1 MRKENV
7 VSANVGELNG
17 RITRARAA
25 ALRASG
31 QLPPLNAP
39 NQPDQK
45 RVLRAN
51 TKRTALDENNTNAPD
66 SAGLQRKKR
75 AVLQDVTNV
84 CCNNSY
90 RKCFNTTKIQVNI
103 PSLVNYNI
111 NLIVV
116 LHVYIFKNIM
126 VSIYENCILLLRYCL
141 LFHMLIDIF
150 VEKL

>member
-31 QLPPLNAP
+31 QLPLLNAP

-45 RVLRAN
+45 RVLQTN

-66 SAGLQRKKR
+66 NAGLQRKKR

-90 RKCFNTTKIQVNI
+90 RKCFNATKIQVNI
-103 PSLVNYNI
+103 PSLV
-111 NLIVV
+111 
-116 LHVYIFKNIM
+116 
-126 VSIYENCILLLRYCL
+126 ILS
-141 LFHMLIDIF
+141 
-150 VEKL
+150 V